1 MIILRFR
8 DREFLKTKGSCDQFT
23 IVFCFSDLTL
33 LESLNEML
41 PFTVIFLFG
50 LKDILNA
57 ELGIEAASF
66 FAHKEQKR
74 YSG

>member
-1 MIILRFR
+1 MTNL
-8 DREFLKTKGSCDQFT
+8 QFT
-23 IVFCFSDLTL
+23 IVFCLSDLTL

-57 ELGIEAASF
+57 SLGIEASSF
-66 FAHKEQKR
+66 FAYKVQKR

>member
-1 MIILRFR
+1 
-8 DREFLKTKGSCDQFT
+8 
-23 IVFCFSDLTL
+23 
-33 LESLNEML
+33 ML

-57 ELGIEAASF
+57 ALGIEAASF